1 MIVDSKISILVA
13 SGVLDLSLS
22 EIKINK
28 LKKQHIIETRY
39 SQTNILLNSFK
50 DDTVVS
56 DY

>member
-13 SGVLDLSLS
+13 SGVLDFSLS

-39 SQTNILLNSFK
+39 NQINILLNSFK

>member
-1 MIVDSKISILVA
+1 MILDSKISILVA

-39 SQTNILLNSFK
+39 NQINILLNSFK

>member
-13 SGVLDLSLS
+13 SVVLVLFLS

-39 SQTNILLNSFK
+39 NQINILLNSFK

>member
-13 SGVLDLSLS
+13 SVVLVLFLS

-39 SQTNILLNSFK
+39 NQTNILLNSFK

>member
-39 SQTNILLNSFK
+39 NQTNILLNSFK
-50 DDTVVS
+50 DVTVVS